1 MKMNKIV
8 ESILNSDS
16 IAITYH
22 QSPDGDALGSALGLM
37 LGLRKIGKEAYIISR
52 DKVPGIYRF
61 LPNTEE
67 IKDNVSCPKKNTHC
81 VIVLDCGNV
90 ERISGKIDK
99 SKINP
104 VINIDHHLSNSK
116 YGDINYV
123 DTTASATGEI
133 VYTLLK
139 SLDVVI
145 DTDIAKCLYT
155 AIITDTGSFK
165 YSSTTASTHEIAGK
179 LIKTGIDFPLIHR
192 TIFENKPLRKL
203 KLYGQLLEKV
213 ELFLNDKL
221 AIIAMNKEQSTL
233 LEDNSEIISLQM
245 QIDTIEVGAFL
256 KEVEDGIKI
265 SLRSKDKVDVRAIA
279 EVFGGGGH
287 EKASGLLLRDVHDI
301 EKAKKTL
308 INILEK
314 ELI

>member
-1 MKMNKIV
+1 MNKV
-8 ESILNSDS
+8 TESILKSDS

-67 IKDNVSCPKKNTHC
+67 IKENSSCPKKNTHC

-104 VINIDHHLSNSK
+104 VINIDHHISNSK

-123 DTTASATGEI
+123 DTMASATGEI
-133 VYTLLK
+133 VYNLLK
-139 SLDVVI
+139 SLDVVM

-165 YSSTTASTHEIAGK
+165 YSSTTASTHLIVGE

-203 KLYGQLLEKV
+203 KLYGKLLEKV

-221 AIIAMNKEQSTL
+221 AIIAMDKEHSTL

-256 KEVEDGIKI
+256 KEVDDGIKI

-279 EVFGGGGH
+279 EIFGGGGH
-287 EKASGLLLRDVHDI
+287 EKASGILLRDMHDI
-301 EKAKKTL
+301 EKAKKAL
-308 INILEK
+308 INVLEK